1 MRVNS
6 FTEINNKDFN
16 KIFFLTIKKNFKKV
30 AEFISRSKDD
40 VNSNTYESLIYKQK
54 SKVKLDVKI

>member
-6 FTEINNKDFN
+6 FIEIDNKNFN

-30 AEFISRSKDD
+30 AVFILKNKDD
-40 VNSNTYESLIYKQK
+40 ANSNAHKSLFYK
-54 SKVKLDVKI
+54 